1 MRTKDETP
9 KVVGNIAIIF
19 ASVLMIA
26 LGSIMLLTDQV
37 KLIYFCY
44 GAGGCLLVW
53 GIWLISRYFLH
64 KEFQQ
69 TTNYGFSVG
78 TLVVILGAIDLIR
91 AQDVAGAIPTYLGIL
106 VLVEGVVML
115 QNTVQLKNLKGNLWA
130 VSLVFS
136 VLSVAASVVILLDI
150 KHIIS
155 GHIAVLYVI
164 QIVVGTFALLSL
176 CFVGIRTKR
185 YHKDIA
191 REMEDNIEESDQW
204 FSEED
209 EKMQEETDD
218 TDIRESA
225 IQDSVDSHKA

>member
-1 MRTKDETP
+1 MRTKEETP
-9 KVVGNIAIIF
+9 NVVGNIAIIF
-19 ASVLMIA
+19 ASLLMIA
-26 LGSIMLLTDQV
+26 LGSIMLIADDV
-37 KLIYFCY
+37 KMVYFCY

-91 AQDVAGAIPTYLGIL
+91 AQDIADTIPTYLGIL

-115 QNTVQLKNLKGNLWA
+115 QNTVQLKNLKGGLWM

-136 VLSVAASVVILLDI
+136 LLSVAASVVILLDI

-155 GHIAVLYVI
+155 EHMAILYI
-164 QIVVGTFALLSL
+164 TQIVVGAFALFSL
-176 CFVGIRTKR
+176 CCVGVRTKK
-185 YHKDIA
+185 YHRDVAKTVE
-191 REMEDNIEESDQW
+191 RNLEESEAW
-204 FSEED
+204 FDREETKTEVADEKEEEVTTEENHTESEE
-209 EKMQEETDD
+209 
-218 TDIRESA
+218 
-225 IQDSVDSHKA
+225 